1 MYDHD
6 DPNSPLNQPS
16 LDRPSSDRPPQFN
29 WRNCGYDCGEGCE
42 KASENE
48 GGGGV
53 SDGETAVD
61 ADEDQSSMTGLQDE
75 DIRTAQDTDD
85 ATTDSS
91 NLDPMDCVDTV
102 VYGQPPEGHT
112 TMSGSLIVEPCVTAD
127 NSPVPSAS
135 GSARSRSPDPGVLYW
150 ITSMPIATPLPLEYH
165 FLQTPLRLSPQ
176 YEHCRGDPASHLVV
190 PDRSPLWYLVEQ
202 SWNGYAP
209 AYGYI
214 SPP

>member
-1 MYDHD
+1 
-6 DPNSPLNQPS
+6 
-16 LDRPSSDRPPQFN
+16 
-29 WRNCGYDCGEGCE
+29 
-42 KASENE
+42 
-48 GGGGV
+48 
-53 SDGETAVD
+53 
-61 ADEDQSSMTGLQDE
+61 MTGLQDE

-91 NLDPMDCVDTV
+91 NLDPTDCVDTV

-112 TMSGSLIVEPCVTAD
+112 AMSGSLIVEPCVTAD
-127 NSPVPSAS
+127 NSPVPSAG